1 MKSEAVWVPR
11 ERSFKA
17 EDDYFLSAL
26 QPSGTSK
33 NFFPSAMIQ
42 TATSAFLK

>member
-11 ERSFKA
+11 ERSFKV

-26 QPSGTSK
+26 SNQVEH
-33 NFFPSAMIQ
+33 
-42 TATSAFLK
+42 LKISFRQL